1 VSVLLIR
8 DRKGL
13 LFHYARQNAWV
24 YVVTFITVIATVTL
38 AFINPQITGQT
49 IDAVLGDQPLKAPA
63 WMLQALDQLGGI
75 EFLRSNIWICA
86 VGMVLVAGLNLLTT
100 FLRSRWVAIA
110 SENISRNM
118 RDDLYD
124 HLQRLPYDYHVKA
137 ETGDLIQRCTTDV
150 ETIRRFLAGQVVELT
165 RIILMVVVSAVILFG
180 MHVKLTLAAM
190 SLMPLLVISSFL
202 YLRRIQ
208 SKFTYVEEADGHLST
223 VMQENLTG
231 VRVVRAFG
239 REAFERE
246 KFSEA
251 NRNMRDRAFR
261 LNCDFAGFWS
271 LTDFVAALPV
281 MIVLV
286 YGVFLAARREITV
299 GNFIVF
305 NTYVGMM
312 MWPLRSLGRILSDMS
327 KTLIA
332 AGRLT
337 EILNQPLETS
347 GDHPV
352 KPNLK
357 GDIVFDHVTFGYN
370 RSKPIL
376 KDLSMTIPAGK
387 TVAILGATGSGKS
400 SLVMLLQRLYDYQG
414 GSIKLNGTELKR
426 IEKEYLRQRV
436 SIVLQEPFLYSKT
449 IRDNVAVTMPD
460 VEDELIYEA
469 TRVAAVHDVIQEFE
483 GGYDTI
489 VGERGVTLSGG
500 QKQRVAIART
510 LMRDSDVLIFDDSL
524 SAVDTET
531 DAQIRA
537 ALNERRQGVT
547 TIIISHRIST
557 LMEADRIFVLED
569 GTITAQGT
577 HEELMQ
583 QPGLYRRV
591 YDIQN
596 AVEAQEKGVEA

>member
-1 VSVLLIR
+1 
-8 DRKGL
+8 
-13 LFHYARQNAWV
+13 
-24 YVVTFITVIATVTL
+24 
-38 AFINPQITGQT
+38 
-49 IDAVLGDQPLKAPA
+49 
-63 WMLQALDQLGGI
+63 
-75 EFLRSNIWICA
+75 
-86 VGMVLVAGLNLLTT
+86 
-100 FLRSRWVAIA
+100 
-110 SENISRNM
+110 
-118 RDDLYD
+118 
-124 HLQRLPYDYHVKA
+124 
-137 ETGDLIQRCTTDV
+137 
-150 ETIRRFLAGQVVELT
+150 
-165 RIILMVVVSAVILFG
+165 
-180 MHVKLTLAAM
+180 
-190 SLMPLLVISSFL
+190 
-202 YLRRIQ
+202 
-208 SKFTYVEEADGHLST
+208 
-223 VMQENLTG
+223 
-231 VRVVRAFG
+231 
-239 REAFERE
+239 
-246 KFSEA
+246 
-251 NRNMRDRAFR
+251 
-261 LNCDFAGFWS
+261 
-271 LTDFVAALPV
+271 
-281 MIVLV
+281 
-286 YGVFLAARREITV
+286 
-299 GNFIVF
+299 
-305 NTYVGMM
+305 
-312 MWPLRSLGRILSDMS
+312 
-327 KTLIA
+327 
-332 AGRLT
+332 
-337 EILNQPLETS
+337 
-347 GDHPV
+347 
-352 KPNLK
+352 
-357 GDIVFDHVTFGYN
+357 
-370 RSKPIL
+370 
-376 KDLSMTIPAGK
+376 MTIPAGK

-569 GTITAQGT
+569 GAITAQGT

-583 QPGLYRRV
+583 RPGLYRRV